1 MEELVLFT
9 DTMYTY
15 KEAWE
20 AAVEQLDYER
30 ELNAHDFYATAMI
43 GYTSSAIY
51 LLRAS

>member
-1 MEELVLFT
+1 
-9 DTMYTY
+9 MYTY
-15 KEAWE
+15 KQSWE

-30 ELNAHDFYATAMI
+30 ELNARDCYAVAVN